1 MVVGPPFWSAVL
13 KLDCL
18 RVSSHVHLRHIML
31 HHDVSGPCIFS
42 LLPLHWKWSQ
52 IFRKS
57 GTCIPHV
64 LWVRNPH
71 EMVGWRKP
79 LPWCCMVP
87 LRYVCM
93 ATIRSWTMRHFWMK
107 RSAMTCKSFLEWATC
122 TGQKLRQFMT
132 LTRND
137 ICAEEPGSGSVTL
150 MIQHYLPRE
159 ILSVLTC
166 SFVMDPSSSSFA
178 FGHVYTG
185 LRLVRYFFLCYKI
198 L

>member
-1 MVVGPPFWSAVL
+1 
-13 KLDCL
+13 
-18 RVSSHVHLRHIML
+18 
-31 HHDVSGPCIFS
+31 
-42 LLPLHWKWSQ
+42 
-52 IFRKS
+52 
-57 GTCIPHV
+57 
-64 LWVRNPH
+64 
-71 EMVGWRKP
+71 
-79 LPWCCMVP
+79 
-87 LRYVCM
+87 
-93 ATIRSWTMRHFWMK
+93 
-107 RSAMTCKSFLEWATC
+107 
-122 TGQKLRQFMT
+122 MT

-166 SFVMDPSSSSFA
+166 SFVMDPSFSSFA